1 MLCSYYKV
9 HLVIVNL
16 LFKNIYLKYVFQ
28 HNGKS
33 LYRCESWGGCNRAVR
48 VKIEKLLCRLYKIR
62 PENLCKNTRE
72 KSGVSS
78 VWLM

>member
-1 MLCSYYKV
+1 MKRELLDNGNIWRKGDGRWIGMVRYKDEFGV
-9 HLVIVNL
+9 T
-16 LFKNIYLKYVFQ
+16 Q
-28 HNGKS
+28 RKS
-33 LYRCESWGGCNRAVR
+33 FSAKKKKC
-48 VKIEKLLCRLYKIR
+48 LLCRLYKIR